1 MRMPFKRNEQE
12 IQHEEVVTD
21 PVYRTYKVRYF
32 GLTMLVLLNIVTAL
46 NWTIFAPAP
55 QFAADYFNTS
65 LSSINWFANVY
76 LLCYLV
82 SSPLS
87 SLAFERYSLKFG
99 VRRAVLK
106 DVPHMAWILMAYLIF
121 IFIIFIFD
129 TIADRNRSSV
139 AVGGSMAPL
148 FLDICTEWDRQ
159 ICIGHDRSGKVK
171 RTTISGTGRWTLTSV
186 WTQPMSCRF
195 CAL

>member
-1 MRMPFKRNEQE
+1 MPFFKRNQPEMQQE
-12 IQHEEVVTD
+12 IEHDEVVTD
-21 PVYRTYKVRYF
+21 PVYRTYTIRYF

-82 SSPLS
+82 SAPLS

-99 VRRAVLK
+99 V
-106 DVPHMAWILMAYLIF
+106 
-121 IFIIFIFD
+121 
-129 TIADRNRSSV
+129 
-139 AVGGSMAPL
+139 
-148 FLDICTEWDRQ
+148 CRQ
-159 ICIGHDRSGKVK
+159 R
-171 RTTISGTGRWTLTSV
+171 
-186 WTQPMSCRF
+186 
-195 CAL
+195 